1 MASKEALDIL
11 FYEEH
16 SDKEKAEAIDFL
28 YDMEEIL
35 NILDKKKVQIDNLKY
50 YILKKSQPREFY
62 NSIFN
67 DDSMYLTEK
76 EYELLKDWLNAY

>member
-76 EYELLKDWLNAY
+76 EYELLKD